1 MGQPGNDYVDNV
13 KDEGKIFLFVI
24 LSLGLPGPLG
34 VLISITRP
42 VLSRSDH
49 VLDAHAA

>member
-13 KDEGKIFLFVI
+13 MDEGKNLLFVI
-24 LSLGLPGPLG
+24 LSFGLPGPLG

-42 VLSRSDH
+42 VLSRSDR
-49 VLDAHAA
+49 VLDFHAA

>member
-13 KDEGKIFLFVI
+13 KDEGKLCLFVI

-34 VLISITRP
+34 VLILITHP

-49 VLDAHAA
+49 VLAFQAA